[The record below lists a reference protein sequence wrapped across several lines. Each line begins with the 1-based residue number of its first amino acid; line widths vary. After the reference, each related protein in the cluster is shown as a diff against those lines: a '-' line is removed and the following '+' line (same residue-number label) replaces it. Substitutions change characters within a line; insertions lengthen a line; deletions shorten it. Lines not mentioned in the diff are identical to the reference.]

1 MERALALVSAKRA
14 LDDASIHSLRQA
26 LKRARAALRLL
37 RDAVTD
43 GAYKRENGALRDAAR
58 PLAAARDAAVL
69 LELVEELMAGRRL
82 RSCRPLLAR
91 LRVRLRETHARRVAQ
106 ARTVRTTRRIR
117 ALLGHSLARTAHWR
131 VPRDPRPV
139 YYGGM
144 RRIYAKGRRDLHNAL
159 ARGSAAALHEWR
171 KQAKYLATALAL
183 LAAEHTKAARAAEEI
198 ARRLGDDH
206 DLAVLGAALGRTAA
220 ARAVKARLEQKRR
233 KLQKRAIKLARRLY
247 RPTPERFIA
256 ALPAIKPEPSTV

>member
-1 MERALALVSAKRA
+1 MEHALAPVSAKRA

-69 LELVEELMAGRRL
+69 LGLVEELMAARKL
-82 RSCRPLLAR
+82 RSYRTLLAR
-91 LRVRLRETHARRVAQ
+91 LRVRLRERHARGVAQ
-106 ARTVRTTRRIR
+106 ARTPRTTRRIR
-117 ALLGHSLARTAHWR
+117 ALLEHSLQRTAQWR
-131 VPRDPRPV
+131 LPRDPRPV
-139 YYGGM
+139 YQGGM
-144 RRIYAKGRRDLHNAL
+144 RRIYAKGRRDLRSAL
-159 ARGSAAALHEWR
+159 AHGSAAALHEWR
-171 KQAKYLATALAL
+171 KQAKYLANALGL
-183 LAAEHTKAARAAEEI
+183 LAAEHTKAARAADEI

-206 DLAVLGAALGRTAA
+206 DLAVLGAALGRSAA
-220 ARAVKARLEQKRR
+220 GRAVKARLEQKRR

-247 RPTPERFIA
+247 RPTPEHFIA
-256 ALPAIKPEPSTV
+256 ALPAIKPEGSTV